1 MHSLLALR
9 FRVASFAVILFF
21 LAALITGWLIYH
33 RHNAL
38 ENRLLESL
46 TWTVYQ
52 FDREAREVRFSLAP
66 ATARLDLEEL
76 QLRFDI
82 LYSRMRVFR
91 QGEVAVAL
99 SALHSIH
106 SSAHVHH
113 SLQRAVALIDS
124 MDTRLAELR
133 AKEGMR
139 REVLHRQLSLQ
150 SEALLQ
156 FTEAMLIETNAHIA
170 ELRTSEST
178 TLLRLYAMVFG
189 LILLLMAS
197 GAILVAALAR
207 EGREHSRKARQLEVR
222 TGELDQAV
230 ERAEAA
236 SRAKSEFMAV
246 MSHEIRTPLNGVV
259 GVADLLADEPLGER
273 GRSLVGTL
281 KESALGL
288 QAVITDV
295 LDYSKIEA
303 GSLDLEHE
311 PFALRSF
318 FDQLCAS
325 YRLRGD
331 AGTLQFDCHQDP
343 RLPAWVR
350 GDVNRLRQVLMNLLN
365 NAFKFTDT
373 GLVSLQ
379 AWVEDD
385 GHIRFEVRDTG
396 CGIEPAEQTRLFA
409 PFTQVDS
416 SISRRHSGTGLGL
429 VICQRLVRAMGGEI
443 GLDSHPGLG
452 SLFWFSIPLPAES
465 AMPDGV
471 VSHDAPSLSQQRHV
485 LIVEDNPINQT
496 LACAMLERLGQRF
509 RVADNGEDALV
520 LLARERFDLVLMD
533 IQMPVLDGLETTRRW
548 RALERGD
555 GGHLPVVAMTANVMA
570 EDLARCREAGIDD
583 VLLKPFT
590 RADLEALLRRL
601 FAPDAPSRAPVP
613 TERPEEAPAGRSGEV
628 LVGRSQAAS
637 ADQGDA
643 SLVLASEA
651 SFAATTRQLLDAAI
665 CEELREAL
673 PAEAL
678 ANLLATYLGRLE
690 QRLRRFGV
698 LLESLDRSGLAR
710 EAHSLK
716 GASAS
721 LGCVAIARAAS
732 DLEKLAPQESPHRLQ
747 SRVAE
752 LAGLAANTG
761 QALLAAGLIDTLPGF
776 ALAPAGR

>member
-1 MHSLLALR
+1 MYSSLALR
-9 FRVASFAVILFF
+9 FRIATFAVILFF
-21 LAALITGWLIYH
+21 LAALITGGVIYQ
-33 RHNAL
+33 RHHAL
-38 ENRLLESL
+38 ENRLLENL
-46 TWTVYQ
+46 VWTVYQ
-52 FDREAREVRFSLAP
+52 FDREAREVRFDLA
-66 ATARLDLEEL
+66 ASGRLDPDEL
-76 QLRFDI
+76 LLRFDI
-82 LYSRMRVFR
+82 LYSRMQMFR
-91 QGEVAVAL
+91 QGDVAAAL
-99 SALHSIH
+99 NDILHMH
-106 SSAHVHH
+106 KTQHVHA
-113 SLQRAVALIDS
+113 SLQRAILLIEA
-124 MDTRLAELR
+124 MDERFGELR
-133 AKEGMR
+133 AGNEALSDELR
-139 REVLHRQLSLQ
+139 QRLHAQ
-150 SEALLQ
+150 SEALLKV
-156 FTEAMLIETNAHIA
+156 TGAMLVETNAHIA
-170 ELRTSEST
+170 ELRTSESA
-178 TLLRLYAMVFG
+178 TLLRLYTMVFV
-189 LILLLMAS
+189 LVVLLT
-197 GAILVAALAR
+197 AIGGVLVAALAR
-207 EGREHSRKARQLEVR
+207 EGREHSRKAGQLEAR

-273 GRSLVGTL
+273 GRALVGTL

-288 QAVITDV
+288 QAVISDV

-318 FDQLCAS
+318 LDQLCAS

-331 AGTLQFDCHQDP
+331 AGTLEFNCQQDP

-365 NAFKFTDT
+365 NAFKFTET
-373 GLVSLQ
+373 GFVSLQ
-379 AWVEDD
+379 AWVEGDAY
-385 GHIRFEVRDTG
+385 IRFEVRDTG
-396 CGIEPAEQTRLFA
+396 CGIDPAEQTRLFA

-416 SISRRHSGTGLGL
+416 SIARRHSGTGLGL

-452 SLFWFSIPLPAES
+452 SLFWFSIPLAVES
-465 AMPDGV
+465 ALDIGV
-471 VSHDAPSLSQQRHV
+471 VVHDATSLSPRRHV

-548 RALERGD
+548 REIEHRG

-570 EDLARCREAGIDD
+570 EDLARCREAGVDD
-583 VLLKPFT
+583 VLSKPFT
-590 RADLEALLRRL
+590 RADLEAVLRRS
-601 FAPDAPSRAPVP
+601 FAPDASSSRDPSMECPEAVAEGGAGVSVAPAAEARSPAAPV
-613 TERPEEAPAGRSGEV
+613 G
-628 LVGRSQAAS
+628 
-637 ADQGDA
+637 
-643 SLVLASEA
+643 
-651 SFAATTRQLLDAAI
+651 TTRALLDAAL

-678 ANLLATYLGRLE
+678 ANLLATYLDRLG

-698 LLESLDRSGLAR
+698 LLEELDRVGLAR

-732 DLEKLAPQESPHRLQ
+732 ELEKSALEEAPHRLQ
-747 SRVAE
+747 LRVAE
-752 LAGLAANTG
+752 LAGLADETG
-761 QALLAAGLIDTLPGF
+761 EALLATGLLAVLPGSMR
-776 ALAPAGR
+776 APTGS